1 MASREHLVEDIQRL
15 MTTAA
20 TASAGTRPMP
30 WLAVDLS
37 MAQLKALMV
46 LHARGIVRV
55 GEVAHMLAMS
65 PNATTAVLDRLEEEG
80 LTQRQPDPTDRRA
93 VLVGLTQ
100 HGSEWITELLSA
112 NVRDFGEL
120 LGELTV
126 AELQALHFGMSA
138 VNRVLQRSDAVKPLV
153 AE

>member
-37 MAQLKALMV
+37 MAQIKALMV
-46 LHARGIVRV
+46 LNARGIVRV

-93 VLVGLTQ
+93 VLVGLTR
-100 HGSEWITELLSA
+100 HGNEWITELLSA

-120 LGELTV
+120 LDELTV
-126 AELQALHFGMSA
+126 EELEALHFGMSA
-138 VNRVLQRSDAVKPLV
+138 VNRVLQRHDAVKPV
-153 AE
+153 AK